1 MSANT
6 ALSND
11 YRHLTVTPISGAL
24 GAEIGGVDLAA
35 DNPQSVY
42 DEINRALLEN
52 QVIFFR
58 DQDISKEQHLAFA
71 KRWGDLHQHPFM
83 KGMDDFPDILEI
95 VKLPTDK
102 RNFGGG
108 WHSDQMFAP
117 KPAMGTILYA
127 KETPTHGGDTLFAN
141 MYLAYETLSDG
152 MKEMIG
158 KMKAVSSGDNFKSA
172 GGKTRKEVAGDNT
185 SMTVRDPSPTEKT
198 INAHPVVRTHP
209 ETRRKALYTGG
220 HWRYF
225 ENMTEQESEPLIDF
239 LREHSTR
246 PEFTCRFR
254 WEPGSIAFWDNRCT
268 QHFAID
274 DYPGQTRR
282 MHRITVCGD
291 APF

>member
-1 MSANT
+1 MR
-6 ALSND
+6 ND
-11 YRHLTVTPISGAL
+11 YQHITVEPIAGAL
-24 GAEIGGVDLAA
+24 GAEIGNVDLAA
-35 DNPQSVY
+35 DNPESVY
-42 DEINRALLEN
+42 GEIHRALLEN

-58 DQDISKEQHLAFA
+58 DQDISPEQHLAFA
-71 KRWGDLHQHPFM
+71 RRWGDLHRHPFM
-83 KGMDDFPDILEI
+83 KSMDEYPDILEI
-95 VKLPTDK
+95 KKLPTDK
-102 RNFGGG
+102 KNFGGG

-127 KETPTHGGDTLFAN
+127 KQTPSAGGDTLFAN
-141 MYLAYETLSDG
+141 MYNAYDALSDG
-152 MKEMIG
+152 MKLMIDNL
-158 KMKAVSSGDNFKSA
+158 KAVSSGDNFPTVGKS
-172 GGKTRKEVAGDNT
+172 RKEVAGDNS
-185 SMTVRDPSPTEKT
+185 SMTVVDPPKEMKT

-209 ETRRKALYTGG
+209 ETGRKALYAGA

-225 ENMTEQESEPLIDF
+225 EGMTPEESAPLMSF

-274 DYPGQTRR
+274 DYPGETRV

-291 APF
+291 EPF

>member
-1 MSANT
+1 MR
-6 ALSND
+6 ND
-11 YRHLTVTPISGAL
+11 YQHITVTPISGAL
-24 GAEIGGVDLAA
+24 GAEIGNVDLAA
-35 DNPQSVY
+35 DNPESVY

-58 DQDISKEQHLAFA
+58 DQDITPKQHLAFA

-83 KGMDDFPDILEI
+83 KGMDEFPDILEI
-95 VKLPTDK
+95 KKTPSDK

-127 KETPTHGGDTLFAN
+127 KETPTHGGDTMFAN
-141 MYLAYETLSDG
+141 MYLAYDALSDG
-152 MKEMIG
+152 MKAMIG
-158 KMKAVSSGDNFKSA
+158 NMKAVSSGDNFKAA
-172 GGKTRKEVAGDNT
+172 GGKTRKEVAGDNK
-185 SMTVRDPSPTEKT
+185 SMTVLDPSPTEKT
-198 INAHPVVRTHP
+198 INAHPVVRIHP
-209 ETRRKALYTGG
+209 ETGRKALYTGG

-225 ENMTEQESEPLIDF
+225 EDLTEGESEPLIDF

-254 WEPGSIAFWDNRCT
+254 WEDGSIAFWDNRCT

-274 DYPGQTRR
+274 DYPGQTRI

-291 APF
+291 EPF